1 MNLAL
6 RPYATAG
13 IALVGASVIAAT
25 PVAAPPAAVHMPALP
40 IQASVELSA
49 FTNPLDTWA
58 SILTKAATNAEALG
72 QTFANNPFP
81 ILRQIIANQTANTTK
96 PIGSFNPDWQQ
107 VGAVVQQIFANRMAN
122 ATQVGTILQSLVTA
136 TQYLLDPNNPYS
148 SVTRLQTAFGYLA
161 AGAVDDAITYAWL
174 ALINAPVS
182 QLGFSALTLWDP
194 LVASPAKDFGKLVA
208 VLQLGD
214 AATSTATNFGK
225 FVTAL
230 PGLVVSPGQ
239 AFLNGIGSTFS
250 TALADSAQGF
260 VDAVKAGDAETAAS
274 IAVNFPAVMAGAVL
288 NGYSSWGDSGMLG
301 KYGPLSSFL
310 RATETIA
317 RAIGKPKP
325 TPPPALMPA
334 EASTVPD
341 ASAASTVTLSTDPAL
356 TATKT
361 EAIQTVD
368 TVATESDSATKV
380 AESAPAEPLVAAKP
394 ELAKGAAV
402 PLVRESL
409 VSVPGQTGV
418 LGTTHKPDA
427 NAASAVGERISA
439 TAKKIGESVK
449 KAFAKPEKKPAS
461 ATSSDKGTGSS
472 SSGGSK

>member
-13 IALVGASVIAAT
+13 IALVGASVIAVT
-25 PVAAPPAAVHMPALP
+25 PLAPPAHDVHLPALP
-40 IQASVELSA
+40 SQASVELSA
-49 FTNPLDTWA
+49 FTNPLDTWTA
-58 SILTKAATNAEALG
+58 VLTKAVTNAEALG

-81 ILRQIIANQTANTTK
+81 ILRQIVANQTANASK

-107 VGAVVQQIFANRMAN
+107 VGVVVQQIIANRMAN
-122 ATQVGTILQSLVTA
+122 VTQVGTILQSLVTA
-136 TQYLLDPNNPYS
+136 AQGLLDPNNPYS
-148 SVTRLQTAFGYLA
+148 SVTRLQTAFSYLA
-161 AGAVDDAITYAWL
+161 AGEVDDAINYAWL

-182 QLGFSALTLWDP
+182 QLGFSVLTLWDP
-194 LVASPAKDFGKLVA
+194 LVASPARDFGKLVA

-214 AATSTATNFGK
+214 AASSTATNFGK

-288 NGYSSWGDSGMLG
+288 NGYSYWGDSGMLG

-325 TPPPALMPA
+325 KPPTALMPA

-341 ASAASTVTLSTDPAL
+341 ASASSTVTLSTDPAP
-356 TATKT
+356 TATNNEAPQTADTIAT
-361 EAIQTVD
+361 EPGSAT
-368 TVATESDSATKV
+368 TVAASR
-380 AESAPAEPLVAAKP
+380 PAEPPATAKP
-394 ELAKGAAV
+394 ELAKAAAV

-409 VSVPGQTGV
+409 VSVPGQTGT

-427 NAASAVGERISA
+427 NTASAVGNRISA
-439 TAKKIGESVK
+439 TVNKIGESVK

-472 SSGGSK
+472 SSGDSK

>member
-1 MNLAL
+1 M
-6 RPYATAG
+6 
-13 IALVGASVIAAT
+13 
-25 PVAAPPAAVHMPALP
+25 
-40 IQASVELSA
+40 
-49 FTNPLDTWA
+49 
-58 SILTKAATNAEALG
+58 
-72 QTFANNPFP
+72 
-81 ILRQIIANQTANTTK
+81 
-96 PIGSFNPDWQQ
+96 
-107 VGAVVQQIFANRMAN
+107 ANRMAD

-136 TQYLLDPNNPYS
+136 AEGLLDPNNPYS
-148 SVTRLQTAFGYLA
+148 SVTRLQEAFSYLE
-161 AGAVDDAITYAWL
+161 AGEVDDAINYAWL

-182 QLGFSALTLWDP
+182 QLGFSVLTLWDP

-214 AATSTATNFGK
+214 AASSTATNFGK

-288 NGYSSWGDSGMLG
+288 NGYSYWGDSGMLG

-325 TPPPALMPA
+325 KPPTALMPA

-341 ASAASTVTLSTDPAL
+341 ASASTVTLSTDPTPTAARTETSSEADAVAITPHSATVVAASTPAESPT
-356 TATKT
+356 TATT
-361 EAIQTVD
+361 ERSEA
-368 TVATESDSATKV
+368 AA
-380 AESAPAEPLVAAKP
+380 APR
-394 ELAKGAAV
+394 
-402 PLVRESL
+402 VRESL
-409 VSVPGQTGV
+409 IAVPG
-418 LGTTHKPDA
+418 KPGPLA
-427 NAASAVGERISA
+427 NKQATKAASDVRDGISA
-439 TAKKIGESVK
+439 TVNKIGESVK
-449 KAFAKPEKKPAS
+449 KALAKPEKRSTTAS
-461 ATSSDKGTGSS
+461 AAKPDDVKW
-472 SSGGSK
+472 

>member
-1 MNLAL
+1 M
-6 RPYATAG
+6 
-13 IALVGASVIAAT
+13 
-25 PVAAPPAAVHMPALP
+25 
-40 IQASVELSA
+40 
-49 FTNPLDTWA
+49 
-58 SILTKAATNAEALG
+58 
-72 QTFANNPFP
+72 
-81 ILRQIIANQTANTTK
+81 RQIIANQAANASK
-96 PIGSFNPDWQQ
+96 PIGTFDPDWQQ
-107 VGAVVQQIFANRMAN
+107 VGAVVQQIIANRMAN
-122 ATQVGTILQSLVTA
+122 ATQVGTIFQSLVTA
-136 TQYLLDPNNPYS
+136 VQGLLDPNNPYS
-148 SVTRLQTAFGYLA
+148 SVTRLQMAFNYLA
-161 AGAVDDAITYAWL
+161 AGEVDDAITYAWL

-194 LVASPAKDFGKLVA
+194 LVASPAKDLGKLITA
-208 VLQLGD
+208 LELGD
-214 AATSTATNFGK
+214 AASSTATNFGK
-225 FVTAL
+225 FVGAL

-239 AFLNGIGSTFS
+239 AFLNGMMSAVTMV
-250 TALADSAQGF
+250 LADSAQGI
-260 VDAVKAGDAETAAS
+260 VDAVKAGDVETATS

-310 RATETIA
+310 RATETVA

-325 TPPPALMPA
+325 TPPPALTPV
-334 EASTVPD
+334 EASTIPD
-341 ASAASTVTLSTDPAL
+341 TSAASTATLSTDPTP

-380 AESAPAEPLVAAKP
+380 AASRPAEPPATAKP
-394 ELAKGAAV
+394 ELAKAAAV

-409 VSVPGQTGV
+409 VSVPGRTGI

-449 KAFAKPEKKPAS
+449 KAFTQPAKA
-461 ATSSDKGTGSS
+461 DKGSTAAD
-472 SSGGSK
+472 SSGDAK

>member
-1 MNLAL
+1 
-6 RPYATAG
+6 
-13 IALVGASVIAAT
+13 
-25 PVAAPPAAVHMPALP
+25 MPALP
-40 IQASVELSA
+40 SQASVELSA
-49 FTNPLDTWA
+49 FTNPLDTWTA
-58 SILTKAATNAEALG
+58 VLTKAATNAEALG

-81 ILRQIIANQTANTTK
+81 ILRQIIANQTANATK

-107 VGAVVQQIFANRMAN
+107 VSAIVQQIITNRMAN

-136 TQYLLDPNNPYS
+136 AQGLLDPNNPYS
-148 SVTRLQTAFGYLA
+148 SVTRLQAAFSYLTAGE
-161 AGAVDDAITYAWL
+161 VDDAINYAWL

-182 QLGFSALTLWDP
+182 QLGFSVLTLWDP
-194 LVASPAKDFGKLVA
+194 LVASPARDFGKLVA

-214 AATSTATNFGK
+214 AASSTATNFGK

-250 TALADSAQGF
+250 TALADSAQEF

-288 NGYSSWGDSGMLG
+288 NGYSYWGDSGMLG

-325 TPPPALMPA
+325 TPPPALMAA
-334 EASTVPD
+334 EASTGPD
-341 ASAASTVTLSTDPAL
+341 ASASTVTLSTDPAP
-356 TATKT
+356 TATNN
-361 EAIQTVD
+361 EVPQTAD
-368 TVATESDSATKV
+368 TIATEPGSATAV
-380 AESAPAEPLVAAKP
+380 AASRPAEPPATAKP
-394 ELAKGAAV
+394 ELAKAAAV

-409 VSVPGQTGV
+409 VSVPGQTGT

-427 NAASAVGERISA
+427 IAASAVGDRISA

-449 KAFAKPEKKPAS
+449 KAFTKPEKKPAS
-461 ATSSDKGTGSS
+461 ATSSDKGPGSS
-472 SSGGSK
+472 SSSDSK